1 MANNKQRKIT
11 KAENADNRYN
21 VFKLV
26 MLFPVGLYRFVRRVN
41 ELTSYY
47 ICRFVICLVIA

>member
-1 MANNKQRKIT
+1 MANKKQRKIT
-11 KAENADNRYN
+11 KAEKADNRYN

-26 MLFPVGLYRFVRRVN
+26 MLFPVGVYRSVLRVN

-47 ICRFVICLVIA
+47 ICRFVVCLLFV